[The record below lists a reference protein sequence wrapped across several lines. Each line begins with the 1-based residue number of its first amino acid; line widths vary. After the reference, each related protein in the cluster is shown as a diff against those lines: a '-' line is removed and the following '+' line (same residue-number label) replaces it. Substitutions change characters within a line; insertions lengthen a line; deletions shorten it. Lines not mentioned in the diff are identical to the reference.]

1 MYFIIFVVSVVY
13 LTYKLFTAVLP
24 HHLLVPSQSWK
35 EKITKVIEYPKPIYL
50 EVGAKRSSYRRR
62 LILASKNPSFYTNF
76 RNNKLKINPEDSK
89 DGENFLNEMRRRD
102 AHDPK
107 RRVIY
112 GFFHPYANN
121 GGGGERVLW
130 QAIKAT
136 LLADDKNI
144 CAIYTT
150 NIEAE
155 PLDILNKAENKFQI
169 DGLDHSRIVF
179 IYLRRFNRL
188 IDGAYWKHFTLI
200 GQLFGTALLT
210 FEAIFELAP
219 DVWIDTQGLPSSYL
233 LVSTSLKIPIMAY
246 THYPILQLDMF
257 GKLKFQRFADL
268 KKFSIISVRDYLSF
282 GKLVYWSLLYYFY
295 VFLGTKVNIALANGS
310 WTYEHLTRIWTFN
323 PAFGHKLEILY
334 PPCGTEY
341 LTANIDVTKPR
352 ENKML
357 YLAQF
362 RPEKRHDLLLLEYGS
377 FLKKNYPGVTKP
389 TEEIPTIVY
398 AGSCRTAD
406 DTATLKSLQKQ
417 VDDLE
422 LTEFV
427 TFRVDISY
435 DEVVELLSTC
445 KFGLN
450 AMWNEHFGIGVVEYM
465 ARGCIPIVHASAG
478 PLLDIVGNDQLDN
491 WNSETGFFFK
501 SYNDPDLD
509 KSLQEKVINGFV
521 AYELNGHI
529 INYPTFASLL
539 TEIFVVDRS
548 FISDAKLIKMRQ
560 NDQQLVKQK
569 FSNKTF
575 NESWILYINELD
587 AMEKDFREENRS
599 NVEKVF

>member
-1 MYFIIFVVSVVY
+1 M
-13 LTYKLFTAVLP
+13 
-24 HHLLVPSQSWK
+24 LVPSQSWK
-35 EKITKVIEYPKPIYL
+35 EKITKVINYPKPIYL
-50 EVGAKRSSYRRR
+50 EVGSKRSSYRRR
-62 LILASKNPSFYTNF
+62 LVLASKNPSFYTNF
-76 RNNKLKINPEDSK
+76 RNNKLKISSDDSK
-89 DGENFLNEMRRRD
+89 NDKDFLNEMRRRD
-102 AHDPK
+102 IDDPK
-107 RRVIY
+107 RRIIY

-130 QAIKAT
+130 QAVKAT

-155 PLDILNKAENKFQI
+155 PLDILRKAENKFQI
-169 DGLDHSRIVF
+169 DGLDHSRVVF
-179 IYLRRFNRL
+179 VYLRKFGHL

-233 LVSTSLKIPIMAY
+233 LVSISLKIPIMAY

-268 KKFSIISVRDYLSF
+268 KKFSILNIRDYFAF
-282 GKLVYWSLLYYFY
+282 GKLVYWSLLYCFY
-295 VFLGTKVNIALANGS
+295 VFLGTKINIALANGS
-310 WTYEHLTRIWTFN
+310 WTYDHLEKIWTFN
-323 PAFGHKLEILY
+323 SAFGHKLEILY

-341 LTANIDVTKPR
+341 LTENIDTTKSR
-352 ENKML
+352 ANKLL

-362 RPEKRHDLLLLEYGS
+362 RPEKRHDMLLQEYS
-377 FLKKNYPGVTKP
+377 LFLKKNYPGVTKP
-389 TEEIPTIVY
+389 TDEIPTLVY

-406 DTATLKSLQKQ
+406 DTATLKSLQAQ
-417 VDDLE
+417 VENLK
-422 LTEFV
+422 LSEFV

-478 PLLDIVGNDQLDN
+478 PLLDIVGGEQLRS
-491 WNSETGFFFK
+491 WNTNTGFFFK
-501 SYNDPDLD
+501 SYNDPDVE
-509 KSLQEKVINGFV
+509 KSLQEKVLDGFV
-521 AYELNGHI
+521 AFDVNGRR
-529 INYPTFASLL
+529 INYPTFSSLL
-539 TEIFVVDRS
+539 TEIFIIDGS
-548 FISDAKLIKMRQ
+548 YISENRLIQMRQ

-569 FSNKTF
+569 FSNKAF
-575 NESWILYINELD
+575 NESWILYISELD
-587 AMEKDFREENRS
+587 AMEKTFREEKRS
-599 NVEKVF
+599 KIEKVF

>member
-1 MYFIIFVVSVVY
+1 M
-13 LTYKLFTAVLP
+13 
-24 HHLLVPSQSWK
+24 
-35 EKITKVIEYPKPIYL
+35 
-50 EVGAKRSSYRRR
+50 
-62 LILASKNPSFYTNF
+62 
-76 RNNKLKINPEDSK
+76 
-89 DGENFLNEMRRRD
+89 
-102 AHDPK
+102 
-107 RRVIY
+107 
-112 GFFHPYANN
+112 
-121 GGGGERVLW
+121 
-130 QAIKAT
+130 
-136 LLADDKNI
+136 
-144 CAIYTT
+144 
-150 NIEAE
+150 
-155 PLDILNKAENKFQI
+155 
-169 DGLDHSRIVF
+169 
-179 IYLRRFNRL
+179 
-188 IDGAYWKHFTLI
+188 
-200 GQLFGTALLT
+200 
-210 FEAIFELAP
+210 
-219 DVWIDTQGLPSSYL
+219 
-233 LVSTSLKIPIMAY
+233 
-246 THYPILQLDMF
+246 
-257 GKLKFQRFADL
+257 
-268 KKFSIISVRDYLSF
+268 
-282 GKLVYWSLLYYFY
+282 
-295 VFLGTKVNIALANGS
+295 
-310 WTYEHLTRIWTFN
+310 
-323 PAFGHKLEILY
+323 
-334 PPCGTEY
+334 
-341 LTANIDVTKPR
+341 
-352 ENKML
+352 
-357 YLAQF
+357 
-362 RPEKRHDLLLLEYGS
+362 
-377 FLKKNYPGVTKP
+377 
-389 TEEIPTIVY
+389 
-398 AGSCRTAD
+398 
-406 DTATLKSLQKQ
+406 
-417 VDDLE
+417 
-422 LTEFV
+422 TEFV